1 MTDELTPPVP
11 EPAPGPGADP
21 ASGSV
26 AASTPLAPPPD
37 TASTGRRLRLLLIIG
52 GGVLAA
58 LLATVGILY
67 AVLAAQ
73 RTPHAVVESFL
84 TALVDGDPAAAADL
98 LAAQPT
104 GNPVLLSDAAVPAAS
119 DRLTGF
125 TVVST
130 TTDDER
136 TTVTVEIEQ
145 AGETDTVDLPL
156 VLVRRDGGI
165 LDVWRIHPEALPTV
179 YVTYPRPE
187 GMELTVNGTPFGM
200 LAGAFEVDVPA
211 FPGTYVFEP
220 RGGTDSYDAEP
231 TSVTVRFGSDGTA
244 ALPVRLTEA
253 GEAAARA
260 AVNAH
265 LDACLAQP
273 VLAPVGDCGFWVID
287 DGATYTNIRWT
298 LLARPTVTFGD
309 YTDRG
314 GWAVLPETPGSMRFD
329 ADYSLPGESGTAEA
343 VFDAYEQAGV
353 ITGFDDAG
361 AATFES
367 ITYR

>member
-1 MTDELTPPVP
+1 MTDEPTTPPSSALPGGVP
-11 EPAPGPGADP
+11 T
-21 ASGSV
+21 S
-26 AASTPLAPPPD
+26 APPPPVAAGDTTPAD
-37 TASTGRRLRLLLIIG
+37 TAPARRRIRLVLIIAG
-52 GGVLAA
+52 SVFVA

-73 RTPHAVVESFL
+73 RTPQVVVESFL
-84 TALVDGDPAAAADL
+84 GALVDGDPTAAAAL
-98 LAAQPT
+98 LAVQPT
-104 GNPVLLSDAAVPAAS
+104 GNPVLLSEAAVPAAA
-119 DRLTGF
+119 DRVTGF
-125 TVVST
+125 RVLST
-130 TTDDER
+130 TTEGER
-136 TTVTVEIEQ
+136 TTVTVEVDQ

-179 YVTYPRPE
+179 YVTYPRPD
-187 GMELTVNGTPFGM
+187 GMDLTVNGAPFGV
-200 LAGAFEVDVPA
+200 LVGAFEVDVPA

-220 RGGTDSYDAEP
+220 EGGTDSYDAEP
-231 TSVTVRFGSDGTA
+231 ASVTVRFGSDGTA

-253 GEAAARA
+253 GEASARA
-260 AVNAH
+260 AVDAH

-273 VLAPVGDCGFWVID
+273 VLAPAGDCGFWVID

-298 LLARPTVTFGD
+298 ILARPTVTFGD

-314 GWAVLPETPGSMRFD
+314 GWAVLPASPGSIRFD

-343 VFDAYEQAGV
+343 VFDGLEQEGV
-353 ITGFDDAG
+353 ITGFDEAG

-367 ITYR
+367 VQYR